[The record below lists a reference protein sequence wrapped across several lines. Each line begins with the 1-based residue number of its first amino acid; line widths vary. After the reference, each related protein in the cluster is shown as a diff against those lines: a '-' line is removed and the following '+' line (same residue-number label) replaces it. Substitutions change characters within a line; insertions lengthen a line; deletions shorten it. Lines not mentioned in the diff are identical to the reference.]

1 VLIFLDGEGGTFE
14 AKEVGSDVP
23 LVVGLGI
30 FGGEHGSNRI
40 FNYNCNYNL

>member
-1 VLIFLDGEGGTFE
+1 MLIFLDGEGGTFE